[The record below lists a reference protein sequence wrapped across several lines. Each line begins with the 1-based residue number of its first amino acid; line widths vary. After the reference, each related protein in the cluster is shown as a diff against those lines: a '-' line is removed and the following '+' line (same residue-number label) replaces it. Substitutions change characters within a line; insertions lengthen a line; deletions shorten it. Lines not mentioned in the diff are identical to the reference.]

1 MFASILDYDFLKA
14 LSMLFI
20 LCIAF
25 VSKVSLAQIL
35 SSVIQLIV
43 LKHSFLSFL
52 FQAALNICL
61 RPQLFNTIW
70 YRLYLLLCGLI
81 ALSYWDFIFIL
92 IVWRWNIASIR
103 GTLNSFCQTFNCFCH
118 AWCNWRFQ
126 QDILTCIEK
135 FQNDSNLYQFLD
147 QYLYSLISSMLLVLM
162 EIHALISFSNFLFF
176 GKSACVDSHQ
186 E

>member
-52 FQAALNICL
+52 FQAALNIFL
-61 RPQLFNTIW
+61 RPQLFNTI
-70 YRLYLLLCGLI
+70 
-81 ALSYWDFIFIL
+81 
-92 IVWRWNIASIR
+92 
-103 GTLNSFCQTFNCFCH
+103 
-118 AWCNWRFQ
+118 
-126 QDILTCIEK
+126 
-135 FQNDSNLYQFLD
+135 
-147 QYLYSLISSMLLVLM
+147 
-162 EIHALISFSNFLFF
+162 
-176 GKSACVDSHQ
+176 
-186 E
+186 